1 MSPKIILMA
10 PMLLMSAHIQAQGSV
25 KGEAAVQQ
33 GETVSAKEDK
43 GTKLVLLGTAGG
55 PILRTNRSQPAS
67 MLTVDGTTYLIDAG
81 EGVSRQ
87 LVKAGRQP
95 FDVKAIFLTHLH
107 MDHVNGLASV
117 LAFNWVSRRGN
128 HISVYGPPGTQALV
142 DAGIHYSHIPESIF
156 ELQYPPS
163 PNMRDLV
170 KATDL
175 GAIASDSAP
184 VTVYEDDKIRVTAVE
199 NSHYITIDLPKRD
212 YGYDRSYSYRFDTG
226 DLSVV
231 FSGDTGPSP
240 ALTKLAQDADILVTE
255 VIDLNKQLNV
265 MRSYGASLQ
274 QLKPLIDHMKVEHIT
289 PEEIGKMATAARVK
303 KVVLSHVVPGDV
315 SETDLETYVEGVK
328 KYYDGP
334 VILGADLDVFR
345 K

>member
-10 PMLLMSAHIQAQGSV
+10 STLLMSSYAHAEHPAKTGATAQRAEGIP
-25 KGEAAVQQ
+25 
-33 GETVSAKEDK
+33 AKEEK
-43 GTKLVLLGTAGG
+43 GTQLVLLGTAGG

-67 MLTVDGTTYLIDAG
+67 LLTVDGTAYLIDAG

-87 LVKAGRQP
+87 LVKTGRQP
-95 FDVKAIFLTHLH
+95 FDVKTIFLTHLH

-128 HISVYGPPGTQALV
+128 HIAVYGPPGTQALV
-142 DAGIHYSHIPESIF
+142 DASVQYSRIPESIF

-163 PNMRDLV
+163 PKMRDLV

-175 GAIASDSAP
+175 GAIASDASP
-184 VTVYEDDKIRVTAVE
+184 VTIYKDDKVRVTAVE

-212 YGYDRSYSYRFDTG
+212 YGYDRSYSYRFDTA
-226 DLSVV
+226 DLSIV
-231 FSGDTGPSP
+231 FSGDTGPSA
-240 ALTKLAQDADILVTE
+240 ALTKLAEGADILVSE
-255 VIDLNKQLNV
+255 VIDLDKQLDA
-265 MRSYGASLQ
+265 MRSYGASPE
-274 QLKPLIDHMKVEHIT
+274 QLKPLIEHMKVEHIT

-303 KVVLSHVVPGDV
+303 KVVLSHVVPGAA
-315 SETDLETYVEGVK
+315 SETDLATYVEGVK